1 MYNPPDFAQ
10 DDLSLL
16 HDAIEAAG
24 LGILVTMG
32 PEGPEASHV
41 PMLLDRA
48 EGARGTLSGHLAR
61 ANPQGRRF
69 DPTVPALAI
78 FQGRDAYV
86 SPSWYPTKAATGKVV
101 PTWNYVAIHAYGR
114 LETFED
120 AAGLRRLVERLTD
133 RHEAGRPAPWAVS
146 DAPEDYIDAMLK
158 GIVGFRLPI
167 DRLEGQ
173 WKLSQNKNPADRAG
187 VAEGLAAEGGADRTA
202 LAALMNRPR

>member
-10 DDLSLL
+10 DDLSIL
-16 HDAIEAAG
+16 HDAIETAG

-48 EGARGTLSGHLAR
+48 DGARGTLSGHLAR

-69 DPTVPALAI
+69 DPKVPALAI
-78 FQGRDAYV
+78 FQGPDAYV

-101 PTWNYVAIHAYGR
+101 PTWNYVAIHAYGG

-120 AAGLRRLVERLTD
+120 AARLRRLVERLTD

-146 DAPEDYIDAMLK
+146 DAPEDYIEAMLK

-167 DRLEGQ
+167 DRLEGK

-187 VAEGLAAEGGADRTA
+187 VAAGLAAEGGADQTA
-202 LAALMNRPR
+202 LVALMKQPR